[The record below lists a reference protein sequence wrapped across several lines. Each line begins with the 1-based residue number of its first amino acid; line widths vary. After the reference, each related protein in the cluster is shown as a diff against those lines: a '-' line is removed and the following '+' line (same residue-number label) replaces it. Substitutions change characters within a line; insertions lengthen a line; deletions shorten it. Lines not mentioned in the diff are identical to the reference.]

1 MIKTALFL
9 WLSICLQ
16 VFTLRLPNPGLLTR
30 SAILNSKAGRESHR
44 PLSSCCFLSG
54 LRLPSQRLD
63 FARITRF
70 SVTTRSPASFVTLSR
85 THSPAARPLLGDASY
100 TRAACIAMPFACHC
114 NCHCNALPCSPFWEI
129 VLWLPR
135 YLWVNILQCTRVS
148 ISTWNRYRA
157 WLKVFLVFRRQFY

>member
-44 PLSSCCFLSG
+44 PLSSCCFLSC

-63 FARITRF
+63 FARITWF

-85 THSPAARPLLGDASY
+85 THSPAARPLLCDASY
-100 TRAACIAMPFACHC
+100 TRAACIAMHWVCH
-114 NCHCNALPCSPFWEI
+114 ALP
-129 VLWLPR
+129 LPCIAIAIAMHCHAGR
-135 YLWVNILQCTRVS
+135 LYCDHRDIINILACTRVS
-148 ISTWNRYRA
+148 ISA
-157 WLKVFLVFRRQFY
+157 